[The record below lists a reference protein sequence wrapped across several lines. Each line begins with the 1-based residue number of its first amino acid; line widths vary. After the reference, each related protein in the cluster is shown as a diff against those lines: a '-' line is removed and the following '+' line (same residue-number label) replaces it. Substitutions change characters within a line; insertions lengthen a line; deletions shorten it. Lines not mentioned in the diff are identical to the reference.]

1 MKDKIKA
8 WFNVRNIKNYDVRLA
23 MDVDGFEVR
32 MFEKVRPGKV
42 AVIRTVVSSEDH
54 FDRLEWI
61 VKTFNES
68 KQSHWENVPESPY
81 WLFNGESNDHD
92 RESK

>member
-8 WFNVRNIKNYDVRLA
+8 WFKVRNIENYDVRLA

-32 MFEKVRPGKV
+32 MFEKVSLGKV
-42 AVIRTVVSSEDH
+42 AIIRTVVCSEDH
-54 FDRLEWI
+54 FDRLEWL

-68 KQSHWENVPESPY
+68 KQLRWENVPESPY
-81 WLFNGESNDHD
+81 WLSNGESNDHD